1 MSGRRPTGRCCGEI
15 EDEIDALSGGG
26 GDGASLDSDRR
37 LHEEREFVAHAVH
50 ELRSP
55 LAILQGVHYLLD
67 RDHAATAKAT
77 GQPPEARSKRHL
89 ALLGEAIQSLS
100 SQVDRLLDLQAV
112 APGAQTVSPASL
124 VTVLTATAERS
135 TLAQGNQPRL
145 HWHIDPEVP
154 EDTPVDGGRLTIA
167 LRNLIGN
174 ALKYSLPSARVDVTV
189 GPAGSGRLRIEVR
202 DRGRGVPVAD
212 RDRLGEPYF
221 RASNTSG
228 TPGTGL
234 GLCVVQRAVESMGG
248 CFGYQ
253 TPPAGEPGAIF
264 WLEFPALRESSLE
277 KSPVRSPCTR
287 PVRGVV
293 KEVQAAA
300 AKPSARKRGRTR

>member
-1 MSGRRPTGRCCGEI
+1 MNSRRLTKTCRSEI
-15 EDEIDALSGGG
+15 EDESGALGGEG
-26 GDGASLDSDRR
+26 SDGPRPPPDRR
-37 LHEEREFVAHAVH
+37 LQEEREFLAQAVH

-112 APGAQTVSPASL
+112 GPGAQTVAPASL
-124 VTVLTATAERS
+124 VTVLTAMVERS
-135 TLAQGNQPRL
+135 TLAQGSQPRV
-145 HWHIDPEVP
+145 HWNIDSEVP
-154 EDTPVDGGRLTIA
+154 EDTLVDGGRLTLA
-167 LRNLIGN
+167 LRNLVGN
-174 ALKYSLPSARVDVTV
+174 ALKYSPPSARVDVTV
-189 GPAGSGRLRIEVR
+189 RSAGAGRLRIEVQ
-202 DRGRGVPVAD
+202 DRGRGVPAAD

-228 TPGTGL
+228 TQGTGL
-234 GLCVVQRAVESMGG
+234 GLRVVHRAIETMGG

-264 WLEFPALRESSLE
+264 WLEFPSLRTSVPRKSSVS
-277 KSPVRSPCTR
+277 SPRAR
-287 PVRGVV
+287 PAHGVV
-293 KEVQAAA
+293 KEAPVAA
-300 AKPSARKRGRTR
+300 AKPSARKRGRAR